1 MHSRKCAAFHLSPVS
16 TLEKWLVLSHRQA
29 KVRLPQLFCEKE
41 ILPQNIA
48 KKKKKK
54 TFVVSTVGN
63 NWKLKR
69 TKLSFA
75 LKNWILTCWCSYFG
89 FGYMFCVVNSTCP
102 PYAEI
107 INIFKVGSFPSHP
120 FRSVPMMQAETLH
133 VYFITW
139 KWLVCFCLLITAL

>member
-1 MHSRKCAAFHLSPVS
+1 MI
-16 TLEKWLVLSHRQA
+16 SHFSSSSKGKA
-29 KVRLPQLFCEKE
+29 SSI
-41 ILPQNIA
+41 ILWGRSSSS
-48 KKKKKK
+48 KYSKKKKK
-54 TFVVSTVGN
+54 TFVVKTVGN

-69 TKLSFA
+69 KRLSFA
-75 LKNWILTCWCSYFG
+75 LKNWILTCWCSYLG
-89 FGYMFCVVNSTCP
+89 FGYMFCIVNSTCS

-133 VYFITW
+133 VYLITR